1 VGKSSDSTLTPSA
14 PPAVEPSADRLQSLL
29 IRGGGAP
36 DVHVSLIVGGG
47 QNPTPAVVEA
57 RVSAPERAGERVA
70 TVEAAD
76 RSGAPPGVG
85 GLEAHSPRAGFVK
98 PPGEKGL
105 DVLQDVSSPTSD
117 FFIAGLPLDLFAGVA
132 FCLLVVGVL
141 SLAPLK
147 RLALSAWVVSSE
159 TRPQPPSVESLQAW
173 AEEEPVVVAAM
184 GASGAPLP
192 SVPSTAV
199 EEGQMAAGATAPQA
213 NLELPVEAG
222 PSGGDVVVI
231 LDEDSA
237 PPPPSGGRDVVMAQV
252 SEPAHAAVTVDPF
265 PTVEVLEPS
274 LAPEVPGPSPTAEA
288 ANTSAAADAVTGR

>member
-1 VGKSSDSTLTPSA
+1 
-14 PPAVEPSADRLQSLL
+14 
-29 IRGGGAP
+29 
-36 DVHVSLIVGGG
+36 
-47 QNPTPAVVEA
+47 
-57 RVSAPERAGERVA
+57 
-70 TVEAAD
+70 
-76 RSGAPPGVG
+76 
-85 GLEAHSPRAGFVK
+85 
-98 PPGEKGL
+98 
-105 DVLQDVSSPTSD
+105 VLQDVSSPTSD